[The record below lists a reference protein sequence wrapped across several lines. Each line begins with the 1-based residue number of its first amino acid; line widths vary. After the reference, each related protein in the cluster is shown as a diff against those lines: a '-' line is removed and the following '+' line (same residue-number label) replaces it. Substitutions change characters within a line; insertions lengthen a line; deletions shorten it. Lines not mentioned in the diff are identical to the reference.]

1 MDENNRNVNPA
12 DGSPETSWYSPSAP
26 GAESS
31 GAPSAPGN
39 NVYRPAPGNNV
50 YRPAP
55 GNNVYRP
62 APAAEAYP
70 GAPVNP
76 VLPDL
81 RPAKR
86 SFSRIGFALLALGG
100 VTLAMQF
107 LLSLLFDAL
116 GFSDSYLAMWLVN
129 FIPLYLFAVPVCWL
143 IIRRMPRSECESSGL
158 GAKRFFVFLLCCF
171 PLMYGGNIIGNVLS
185 MILSGGSA
193 ENPLNNFALQNSWIK
208 VLVMVVLAPICE
220 ELVFRK
226 LLIDRAARFGEETAM
241 IFSGVCFGLFHM
253 NLFQFFY
260 ATALGILFA
269 YVYVR
274 TRRIQYT
281 ILLHMIINFLG
292 GVIAPW
298 ILTLVDMDALNMMS
312 SGVMPSAGELAS
324 LIPLLIYSFSLL
336 GLSIA
341 GLVLLISRWNR
352 ITFRPA
358 ECEIPKGSRFKT
370 VYLALGMIFF
380 TVFCAIMT
388 VLTLLLS

>member
-26 GAESS
+26 GAESG
-31 GAPSAPGN
+31 GATSAPGN

-100 VTLAMQF
+100 VTLAAQF
-107 LLSLLFDAL
+107 LFSLLFDAL
-116 GFSDSYLAMWLVN
+116 GFSDNYLAMWLVN

-220 ELVFRK
+220 EFVFRK
-226 LLIDRAARFGEETAM
+226 LLIDRAARFGEKTAM

-260 ATALGILFA
+260 ATALGIRMA
-269 YVYVR
+269 YVYIR

-298 ILTLVDMDALNMMS
+298 LISFGGMDILNEMTAGIVP
-312 SGVMPSAGELAS
+312 SGGELLS
-324 LIPLLIYSFSLL
+324 LLPLLIYSFSLL

>member
-1 MDENNRNVNPA
+1 MDEKNRNVNPA

-26 GAESS
+26 GAESG

-39 NVYRPAPGNNV
+39 NVY
-50 YRPAP
+50 
-55 GNNVYRP
+55 
-62 APAAEAYP
+62 
-70 GAPVNP
+70 
-76 VLPDL
+76 

-100 VTLAMQF
+100 VTI
-107 LLSLLFDAL
+107 SLQTLFGVIAGML
-116 GFSDSYLAMWLVN
+116 GISDKPWAVWLMT
-129 FIPLYLFAVPVCWL
+129 FAPLYLFGVPVCWL
-143 IIRRMPRSECESSGL
+143 IIRRMPRTRVESSSL
-158 GAKRFFVFLLCCF
+158 GGKRFFIMLLCCF

-226 LLIDRAARFGEETAM
+226 LLIDRAARFGEKTAM

-298 ILTLVDMDALNMMS
+298 MLTLVDMDALNMMS

-388 VLTLLLS
+388 VLSLLLS